1 MTVLKIFALA
11 TLILVSVYLIL
22 DIVSI
27 IFAVRKSMETKVP
40 YQKTLT
46 LEFLSIFLWGICLA
60 ILTCS

>member
-22 DIVSI
+22 DGISI
-27 IFAVRKSMETKVP
+27 GFAVRNSMKTKVP

-60 ILTCS
+60 ILIYS